1 MSHSTTRISELG
13 ETNSS
18 SFNRPP
24 SNQHIA
30 NEFYGNVAAQSEP
43 NKSGSSE
50 NTESQN
56 YRPLNIHPNPYGHN
70 EITPETMPMP
80 EASPQ
85 RGQQPNSGQMVP
97 EQAATPGQVNY
108 TLEDMPRQ
116 KLPSRDIPMNS
127 VEYQQDEEIQANHVP
142 KVKLT
147 SDYIRDYE
155 AANEEARKEHRQNKY
170 REETAH
176 GLISDLQL
184 PILVALLY
192 FIFQMPVI
200 NTLLRKYLSFMNIYH
215 EDGNFNFMGLLLKS
229 IMFSSIFYTF
239 HVVSV
244 KISNL

>member
-24 SNQHIA
+24 STQHIA
-30 NEFYGNVAAQSEP
+30 NEFYGNVAAQPEP
-43 NKSGSSE
+43 NGGGHETS
-50 NTESQN
+50 ESQN

-85 RGQQPNSGQMVP
+85 RGQHPNTAQMVP

-155 AANEEARKEHRQNKY
+155 AANEEARKEHRENKY

-200 NTLLRKYLSFMNIYH
+200 NTLLRKYFSFMTIYH
-215 EDGNFNFMGLLLKS
+215 EDGNFNFTGLLLKS
-229 IMFSSIFYTF
+229 IMFGSIFYTF